1 MDPAGLGAVPGGM
14 DPAGLG
20 ATGDPGATMP
30 LHPIPPGA
38 RGTAR
43 QTPTD
48 PHPPARGRRHPLLLT
63 LAAAVTI
70 ATLGTAAYA
79 SGLLGGGDSEDR
91 ATAPATTVS
100 TAPDPGTT
108 SAAPPSPTTPEPTH
122 STPRTSP
129 SPHKSAPSPTGTRK
143 PSTAPS
149 RRPTTPSPT
158 RSQVTGTG
166 TVDTTTAPAPPP
178 ATAPVL
184 RRGDDGPEVAELQD
198 RLAQLA
204 IYDGKVDGHF
214 GSRTENAVRTY
225 QSYMGLEGDP
235 PGVYGPETRRAL
247 EAQTGG

>member
-1 MDPAGLGAVPGGM
+1 
-14 DPAGLG
+14 
-20 ATGDPGATMP
+20 MP

-43 QTPTD
+43 PAPTD
-48 PHPPARGRRHPLLLT
+48 PHPTNHPGARGTARPAPTDPHPTARTRRHPLLLA

-79 SGLLGGGDSEDR
+79 SGLLGGGDSEDK

-108 SAAPPSPTTPEPTH
+108 SAVPPSPTTRKPTH
-122 STPRTSP
+122 GTARTSP
-129 SPHKSAPSPTGTRK
+129 SPRKSSPSPTSTPK
-143 PSTAPS
+143 PSTTPS

-184 RRGDDGPEVAELQD
+184 RRGDDGSEVVELQD

-225 QSYMGLEGDP
+225 QSYMGLQGDP